1 MIRNLTNLLAGV
13 HLCRLQHAAG
23 VLSLSI
29 LLTGVVGGPRVVS
42 GQENIRQGVPSVEA
56 SELPSPRFNQLHT
69 LQENPFANSQN
80 ILPAPKPAEPIATP
94 PVTAEPLENYGTG
107 DPLEEYRRRL
117 EEHTIRQEKAKAEA
131 RARFESRSLDLI
143 PKPPAQPERGMQTP
157 AREPVDMTQAG
168 GLLDEQDKIDIELLP
183 PPRATQPNTEDRVP
197 SSSDLL
203 NRPDRDLDDLL
214 PPILP
219 RDRKEISEPERKTP
233 VPLKLKDEKP
243 TQRPSRLGG
252 GPQPSLDQPAL
263 PRLEPTKPV
272 GDQPART
279 GAKHSEKEDEKNIDE
294 QQTKESN
301 PAESSE
307 KRDRKQ
313 ARSVLEQPIDPR
325 YPNASTWTG
334 LVEDELNR
342 WPMPASHRPYMPVS
356 QVTCS
361 SCGGCVDRHG
371 VGCCDKFGTCIGVGT
386 RERRDCQCWRCPQG
400 APFNLYGPGGYAGP
414 ARSAPMPEYRLRAG
428 DQIQL
433 TFLIKT
439 IRTVGSYR
447 LVVGDELLIESD
459 ADANL
464 TRGTLDRGLEIQPD
478 GSLTLRFIGQV
489 HAAGQTIE
497 QLRDLLNDRYEE
509 FYPDPAI
516 DVTPVRTGNVARQI
530 REAISGS
537 EGFNP
542 QQTVQT
548 VTPEGTLRLP
558 RLGAVPTQG
567 LTMAELKREINLRY
581 DSLGAGLEV
590 EVMLQEQAPHYIYVL
605 GEVGAPGRF
614 EIDAPTTVLGSLSLA
629 GSYVPGA
636 NLRQVVVFRR
646 GPNWELLST
655 MLDLRGALLAKASR
669 PPDEIWLQDGDVVI
683 VPPSPIRLFDRF
695 VQQVFTEGIYGIAP
709 FNGFSIGNNN

>member
-1 MIRNLTNLLAGV
+1 MACLFAV
-13 HLCRLQHAAG
+13 
-23 VLSLSI
+23 
-29 LLTGVVGGPRVVS
+29 LTGLVSGPRVAS
-42 GQENIRQGVPSVEA
+42 GQEQIPQGTPDVEPA
-56 SELPSPRFNQLHT
+56 ELPPPRFNQAQT
-69 LQENPFANSQN
+69 PRENPFTNQQKTP
-80 ILPAPKPAEPIATP
+80 PAPKPAEPIATP
-94 PVTAEPLENYGTG
+94 PARAEPLENFGTG
-107 DPLEEYRRRL
+107 DPLEEYRRQL

-143 PKPPAQPERGMQTP
+143 PKPPARPERKSQTP
-157 AREPVDMTQAG
+157 TREQVDVTHPDA
-168 GLLDEQDKIDIELLP
+168 LLDEQNKIEIELLP
-183 PPRATQPNTEDRVP
+183 PPLPTKHDTEDRVP
-197 SSSDLL
+197 SASDLL
-203 NRPDRDLDDLL
+203 DQQDRDLDDLL

-219 RDRKEISEPERKTP
+219 RDRNAIGEPERKIP
-233 VPLKLKDEKP
+233 APLKPQEDKP

-252 GPQPSLDQPAL
+252 GPQPSLDQPPL
-263 PRLEPTKPV
+263 PRLEPTKPA
-272 GDQPART
+272 GDQPT
-279 GAKHSEKEDEKNIDE
+279 GASVKDSEEDNEKGNVKNE
-294 QQTKESN
+294 QQSDDNEATDSPKN
-301 PAESSE
+301 
-307 KRDRKQ
+307 RDHKQ
-313 ARSVLEQPIDPR
+313 ARSVLEQPIDHR

-334 LVEDELNR
+334 LVEDEMNR

-361 SCGGCVDRHG
+361 ACGGCVDRHG

-516 DVTPVRTGNVARQI
+516 DVTPVKTGNVARQI

-558 RLGAVPTQG
+558 RLGAIPTQG

-655 MLDLRGALLAKASR
+655 MLDLRGALLAKASQ

-695 VQQVFTEGIYGIAP
+695 VQQVFTEGIYGVAP